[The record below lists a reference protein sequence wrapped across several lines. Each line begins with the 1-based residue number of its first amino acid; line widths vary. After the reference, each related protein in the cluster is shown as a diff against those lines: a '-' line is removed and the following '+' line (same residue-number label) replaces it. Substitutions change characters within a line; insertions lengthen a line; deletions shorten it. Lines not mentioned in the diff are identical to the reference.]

1 VDPAYHPELNG
12 YDQVLIDADPSEEE
26 NSESSDEDDTYLER
40 SRAPTPSEEEVKKDT
55 FDAEQ
60 RIMEIRALRLYYST
74 QLERAQQAME
84 TILYARYLSLNT
96 VELANVVKEI
106 D

>member
-1 VDPAYHPELNG
+1 VDVPTHVDPAYHPELNG

-74 QLERAQQAME
+74 QSERA
-84 TILYARYLSLNT
+84 
-96 VELANVVKEI
+96 
-106 D
+106 